1 MLRQLKREV
10 CFLIGQFRITGLCAF
25 LCCMGGILL
34 WVSGGSNIY
43 WMRGG
48 GSIGGLFFLWL
59 LIYGLTGVLMACI
72 LLSEGSLCPKSHGGV
87 LLALCGAAYVLML
100 CWYAVYFCTRLT
112 LFSGILLILSIL
124 CIGAILV
131 IMRKGFL
138 LAKLVLLLA
147 ETGQILSFVYCYF
160 MNLLI

>member
-1 MLRQLKREV
+1 MAE
-10 CFLIGQFRITGLCAF
+10 
-25 LCCMGGILL
+25 
-34 WVSGGSNIY
+34 
-43 WMRGG
+43 
-48 GSIGGLFFLWL
+48 FFLP
-59 LIYGLTGVLMACI
+59 C
-72 LLSEGSLCPKSHGGV
+72 
-87 LLALCGAAYVLML
+87 
-100 CWYAVYFCTRLT
+100 AVRRM
-112 LFSGILLILSIL
+112 FSCCAGILLILSIL